1 MFGYIML
8 FANQTRLIIGCPN
21 NCIGIASYSSSTWTW
36 FAYFGLLGA
45 SIGALFHFN
54 TSGYF
59 FFECMKSISLQLSV
73 LFLFLSWAESTYEK
87 QGSVNTTLQLQNIL
101 KYAVNEIIC
110 ATSFFFF
117 TFRFF
122 FFLSALMRIAG
133 SLKCS
138 IYTFSDALHS
148 QEGCVSRTC
157 NKKTI
162 FLPTEQAP
170 CSYRRYFFTYF
181 YFLVNLMVIARVN
194 LAEVF
199 FSLSLSLCSPNQ
211 CFVG

>member
-1 MFGYIML
+1 M
-8 FANQTRLIIGCPN
+8 Q
-21 NCIGIASYSSSTWTW
+21 
-36 FAYFGLLGA
+36 
-45 SIGALFHFN
+45 
-54 TSGYF
+54 
-59 FFECMKSISLQLSV
+59 KSISLQLSV

-87 QGSVNTTLQLQNIL
+87 LGSVNTTLQLQNIL

-117 TFRFF
+117 TFLFF
-122 FFLSALMRIAG
+122 FVSALMRIAG

-181 YFLVNLMVIARVN
+181 YFLVNLMVNRTSQSGRS
-194 LAEVF
+194 LF
-199 FSLSLSLCSPNQ
+199 LSFSLSLQSKSMFCWLIGAVSMLYCPCWINSTIKHP
-211 CFVG
+211 VIIDLI